1 MTIYT
6 IDYLTQRHSWLET
19 ATTVVIAVL
28 VIIFAIFAVL
38 YFRNNLKSKYRDL
51 SVMMLLLVAF
61 VIGLQY
67 QDMNQV
73 KSQSAQKAQVIKL
86 LKHVAHNRDVKPAQV
101 AVNSVNLNNNLIV
114 KAGKTFYRVNLS
126 ADQSNYTL
134 EKTNLLDE
142 HTVVEVK

>member
-1 MTIYT
+1 MTFYT

-73 KSQSAQKAQVIKL
+73 KSQSAQTAQVVKL

-101 AVNSVNLNNNLIV
+101 AV
-114 KAGKTFYRVNLS
+114 
-126 ADQSNYTL
+126 
-134 EKTNLLDE
+134 
-142 HTVVEVK
+142 TVSI

>member
-1 MTIYT
+1 MTFYT
-6 IDYLTQRHSWLET
+6 IGYLTQRHSWLET

-28 VIIFAIFAVL
+28 VIVFSIFAVL

-73 KSQSAQKAQVIKL
+73 KSQSAQKAQVVKL
-86 LKHVAHNRDVKPAQV
+86 LKHVAHNRDVEPAQV

>member
-1 MTIYT
+1 MTFYT
-6 IDYLTQRHSWLET
+6 IDYLTQRHSWLKT

-73 KSQSAQKAQVIKL
+73 KSQSAQKAQVVKL

>member
-1 MTIYT
+1 M
-6 IDYLTQRHSWLET
+6 
-19 ATTVVIAVL
+19 
-28 VIIFAIFAVL
+28 
-38 YFRNNLKSKYRDL
+38 
-51 SVMMLLLVAF
+51 
-61 VIGLQY
+61 
-67 QDMNQV
+67 
-73 KSQSAQKAQVIKL
+73 
-86 LKHVAHNRDVKPAQV
+86 AHNRDVKPAQV